1 MNLLEMNHVKKS
13 FGDLG
18 VIQDISLHVGE
29 GEIVSIIGPSGSGKS
44 TLLHTIISGLVMNYH
59 PDELEL
65 WLLDF
70 KMLEFSRYMTHTP
83 PHVKYVLLEKSEEV
97 VFDIIDRLQEILE
110 ERKRIFDRRHY
121 SQGHRRILLCGY
133 AGRADR
139 VQGARK
145 IPQDRWETHCG
156 RPRSA

>member
-1 MNLLEMNHVKKS
+1 MESTDKKIKIKVDKLRKC
-13 FGDLG
+13 FGDLE
-18 VIQDISLHVGE
+18 VLKDISTEITE
-29 GEIVSIIGPSGSGKS
+29 GEVVVILGPSGSGKS

-110 ERKRIFDRRHY
+110 ERKRIF
-121 SQGHRRILLCGY
+121 SQNQWKKLEEI
-133 AGRADR
+133 GRASCRER
-139 VQGARK
+139 V
-145 IPQDRWETHCG
+145 
-156 RPRSA
+156 